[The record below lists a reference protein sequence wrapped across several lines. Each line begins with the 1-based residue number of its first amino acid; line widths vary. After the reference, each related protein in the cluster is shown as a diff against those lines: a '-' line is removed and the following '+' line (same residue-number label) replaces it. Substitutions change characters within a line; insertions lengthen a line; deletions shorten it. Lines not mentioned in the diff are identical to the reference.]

1 MVLTMKLT
9 SFAYNLC
16 DGTADSEVVF
26 ADHDDKKKM
35 KLYSD
40 RRYASLTL
48 NLFLSHSLT
57 NALNLFLS
65 RPVSLSIFLTSLF
78 SIACKHS
85 LSFTLSLSISLCQS
99 HYKYFSLSTS
109 IHIYLFLT
117 LLLSHFSST
126 AESSPSESSLIPWS
140 SSDMCSASHVYS
152 LDRVS
157 PLSI

>member
-57 NALNLFLS
+57 NALYLFLS
-65 RPVSLSIFLTSLF
+65 RPVSLSIFLPSLF
-78 SIACKHS
+78 SISCKHS
-85 LSFTLSLSISLCQS
+85 LSFTLFLFLPVSLTRSIFLSLPLFIS
-99 HYKYFSLSTS
+99 IYFLLFFSLT
-109 IHIYLFLT
+109 FR
-117 LLLSHFSST
+117 LLQKVCHQK
-126 AESSPSESSLIPWS
+126 AP
-140 SSDMCSASHVYS
+140 
-152 LDRVS
+152 
-157 PLSI
+157 